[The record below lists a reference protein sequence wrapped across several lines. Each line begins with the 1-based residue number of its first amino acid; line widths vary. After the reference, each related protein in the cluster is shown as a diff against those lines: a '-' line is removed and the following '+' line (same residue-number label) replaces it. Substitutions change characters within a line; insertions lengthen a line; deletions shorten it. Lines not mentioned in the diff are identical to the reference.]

1 MKDLFSKGN
10 RSDVGVG
17 LVILVCLLLSTDI
30 FPFMP
35 SSVVMLAI
43 AVFVA
48 AFGLFAV
55 LIWRESPKDER
66 EAHILLG
73 SDRLGFLAGAIA
85 LSIALVVT
93 SLRHEST
100 DLLALSLT
108 VMILGKLAG
117 KYIQK

>member
-1 MKDLFSKGN
+1 MKDIFSKGN
-10 RSDVGVG
+10 RSDIAVG
-17 LVILVCLLLSTDI
+17 LIILICLLLSTDL

-35 SSVVMLAI
+35 SSVVMVAI
-43 AVFVA
+43 AVFIA
-48 AFGLFAV
+48 AFGLFAI

-73 SDRLGFLAGAIA
+73 SDRLGFLAGAIVLSLA
-85 LSIALVVT
+85 LIGT

-108 VMILGKLAG
+108 VMILGKLLG
-117 KYIQK
+117 KYL